1 MKNDQN
7 RILAYMALYAALCV
21 VLQYAAQLIPFL
33 QMPNGGSIELGYAAL
48 FTASYHLGW
57 KKGIAVGLLWWL
69 LGFLFGF
76 NAYYVSP
83 MQYFLDYLAPVAV
96 CGAAALVPAKN
107 EKGILAGVGAAML
120 LKYAS
125 TVLSGVYFWFPEG
138 SAAGS
143 SAAWIYSLGYNAW
156 YNLATMIVCMILVPL
171 MIQRLRKSG
180 VGFPSVK

>member
-1 MKNDQN
+1 M
-7 RILAYMALYAALCV
+7 
-21 VLQYAAQLIPFL
+21 
-33 QMPNGGSIELGYAAL
+33 
-48 FTASYHLGW
+48 
-57 KKGIAVGLLWWL
+57 
-69 LGFLFGF
+69 
-76 NAYYVSP
+76 
-83 MQYFLDYLAPVAV
+83 
-96 CGAAALVPAKN
+96 PAKN
-107 EKGILAGVGAAML
+107 EKGILAGVGAGML

>member
-83 MQYFLDYLAPVAV
+83 MQYFLDYLAPVVV

-107 EKGILAGVGAAML
+107 EKGILAGVGAGMVVVSSCREML
-120 LKYAS
+120 
-125 TVLSGVYFWFPEG
+125 G
-138 SAAGS
+138 
-143 SAAWIYSLGYNAW
+143 
-156 YNLATMIVCMILVPL
+156 
-171 MIQRLRKSG
+171 
-180 VGFPSVK
+180 